1 MTDAAAAGKTRYVLD
16 ARGSRVTAYGYAA
29 GLLSAVGHDP
39 VIAAR
44 DLSGDVQFDAARPDQ
59 SSVHLRIATGSLAVQ
74 NDVNEKDRREME
86 RTMQQQ
92 VLDTASFTEIAY
104 EATGAK
110 VDPVDEGRFKVEA
123 DGRLTLHGI
132 TRGLRIAGRV
142 FVLGDTLRAQG
153 EATIRQTDYG
163 IKPVSV
169 AGGTLK
175 LKDDVKVT
183 FDVLARKAT

>member
-1 MTDAAAAGKTRYVLD
+1 VLD
-16 ARGSRVTAYGYAA
+16 GRGSRVTAYGYAT

-39 VIAAR
+39 VIAVR
-44 DLSGDVQFDAARPDQ
+44 DLAGEVQFDSGHPDA
-59 SSVHLRIATGSLAVQ
+59 SSFRVTIATSSLAVQ
-74 NDVNEKDRREME
+74 NDVSDKDRREIE

-92 VLDTASFTEIAY
+92 VLETAAFTEIAY
-104 EATGAK
+104 EAARAT
-110 VDPVDEGRFKVEA
+110 VNPLNNGRFRVEA

-132 TRGLRIAGRV
+132 TRGQRVSGQV
-142 FVLGDTLRAQG
+142 FVVGDTLRAQG
-153 EATIRQTDYG
+153 EVTIRQTDYG

-183 FDVLARKAT
+183 FDVLARKVT